1 MLERA
6 FGEARERLLA
16 DVDGLDALE
25 RALLGKWRDAP
36 SDLARARLRFVL
48 RLQQVTGPAAAKG
61 VEDTALYVYA
71 PLASR
76 NEVGGDPG
84 VPVEGAVE
92 RLHALLAAR
101 AERTPR
107 ALNATNTHDTKRSA
121 DVRARLD
128 ALSEHATSW
137 ERRLRLWRR
146 RHRGLR
152 RLVRGR
158 LVPTRTTDN
167 FIYQALVG
175 IWPIGGGAVHE
186 DGVAVGEL
194 RERLTAYVEK
204 AVREAKVNT
213 SWIDPDMEYE
223 GAVWAFTAALLER
236 ASPARYL
243 RDVAPLV
250 AEVGPSGMWNALAR
264 VVVHLTA
271 PGVPDVY
278 RGDELWFQALV
289 DPDNRRPVDW
299 EVRVARLDDV
309 HRACEA
315 GTNGVPPLDTLRGWC
330 THPEDGTLK
339 LYLTT
344 RLLRLRREGGSALAS
359 GAYRPLS
366 AEGEH
371 AERLIAFRRGEGE
384 GARIMVVPRLTG
396 ALGAGAPIGTRW
408 GDTRV
413 RLDDGGMD
421 EWRCLLSGA
430 DVPVCDGSI
439 AASAVLSELPVAV
452 LAPRKFL

>member
-1 MLERA
+1 
-6 FGEARERLLA
+6 
-16 DVDGLDALE
+16 
-25 RALLGKWRDAP
+25 
-36 SDLARARLRFVL
+36 
-48 RLQQVTGPAAAKG
+48 
-61 VEDTALYVYA
+61 VYA

-84 VPVEGAVE
+84 VPVEGAVG

-101 AERTPR
+101 AERSPR

-146 RHRGLR
+146 RHRELR

-175 IWPIGGGAVHE
+175 IWPIGGGKVHE
-186 DGVAVGEL
+186 DAVAVGEL

-204 AVREAKVNT
+204 AVREAKVST
-213 SWIDPDMEYE
+213 SWTDPDMEYE

-243 RDVAPLV
+243 RDIAPLV
-250 AEVGPSGMWNALAR
+250 AEVAPAGLWNALSR
-264 VVVHLTA
+264 LVVHLSA

-299 EVRVARLDDV
+299 EVRVARLDEV
-309 HRACEA
+309 QRACEA
-315 GTNGVPPLDTLRGWC
+315 GTDGVPPADVLRGWLA
-330 THPEDGTLK
+330 HPEDGTLK

-344 RLLRLRREGGSALAS
+344 RLLRLRREGGSVLS
-359 GAYRPLS
+359 TGGYQPLS

-371 AERLIAFRRGEGE
+371 AERLIAFRRGEGA
-384 GARIMVVPRLTG
+384 GARIVVVPRLTG
-396 ALGAGAPIGTRW
+396 GLGTGTPIGARW
-408 GDTRV
+408 GDTRL
-413 RLDDGGMD
+413 RLEDGEADG
-421 EWRCLLSGA
+421 WRCLLSGA
-430 DVPVCDGSI
+430 DVPVCDGAV
-439 AASAVLSELPVAV
+439 AASAVLSALPVAM
-452 LAPRKFL
+452 LAPRKIV